1 MREPERLL
9 NVMNRPFHKRYG
21 FWNVQ
26 KLTLFRRNDVN
37 FPSCLRAFLLRQ
49 CLFVVE
55 GMLPLACGAA
65 DPLVVIGLSHNWLDD
80 EGASTRHAAGASRA
94 ATAVLDAVPGFTG
107 PANGPSCCRGV

>member
-9 NVMNRPFHKRYG
+9 NVMNRPFHKRSG

-37 FPSCLRAFLLRQ
+37 FQSCLRAFLLRQ

-55 GMLPLACGAA
+55 GMLPLACSAA
-65 DPLVVIGLSHNWLDD
+65 DPLVMIGLSHNWLDD

-94 ATAVLDAVPGFTG
+94 ATAVLDAGSGFTG

>member
-9 NVMNRPFHKRYG
+9 NVMNRPFHKRSG
-21 FWNVQ
+21 PWNVR

-37 FPSCLRAFLLRQ
+37 FQSCLRAFLLRQ

-55 GMLPLACGAA
+55 GMLSLACSAA
-65 DPLVVIGLSHNWLDD
+65 DPLVTIGLSHNWLDD

-94 ATAVLDAVPGFTG
+94 ATAVLDAGSGFTG
-107 PANGPSCCRGV
+107 SANRPSCCRGV